1 MIAVTVD
8 SEAREE
14 VNGAM
19 TEAMGVMAAGIWA
32 REAGAL
38 EVRVETGAM
47 MAATVDSE
55 AREAFNVAMMEVM
68 AAGTRAREAGAR
80 VEVRRAAPCPL
91 EAEMEVV
98 EAVAVR

>member
-1 MIAVTVD
+1 MAGEDKAEAGAMMAATVD

-19 TEAMGVMAAGIWA
+19 TEAMEVMAAGIWA

-38 EVRVETGAM
+38 EVE
-47 MAATVDSE
+47 
-55 AREAFNVAMMEVM
+55 
-68 AAGTRAREAGAR
+68 EAGAR
-80 VEVRRAAPCPL
+80 AEASSGEVRGAAPGQL
-91 EAEMEVV
+91 EAEAEVV

>member
-1 MIAVTVD
+1 MMAATVD

-38 EVRVETGAM
+38 EVE
-47 MAATVDSE
+47 
-55 AREAFNVAMMEVM
+55 
-68 AAGTRAREAGAR
+68 EAGAR